1 MSKIEGI
8 FRGLEGPSRL
18 SDPTSNEQIAHLM
31 NFGVRRMQIVRMDIL
46 KYFLGM
52 HLIFGSASIDAQLN

>member
-8 FRGLEGPSRL
+8 FRGLKGASRL
-18 SDPTSNEQIAHLM
+18 SDSTSDEQIAHLM

-46 KYFLGM
+46 QYFLGM
-52 HLIFGSASIDAQLN
+52 YLIFGSASIDAQLN